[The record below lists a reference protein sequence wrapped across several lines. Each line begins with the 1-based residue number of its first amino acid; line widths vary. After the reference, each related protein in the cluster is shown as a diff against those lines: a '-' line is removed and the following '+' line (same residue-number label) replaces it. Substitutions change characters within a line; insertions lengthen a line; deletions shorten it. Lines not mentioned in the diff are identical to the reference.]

1 MMVIFPDGKKI
12 SLLGGRHQPG
22 ELITQRL
29 ERNERMEALWDHYF
43 VSRFAPNNCPRIIY
57 P

>member
-1 MMVIFPDGKKI
+1 LVFPDDKKI

-22 ELITQRL
+22 EIVTQRV
-29 ERNERMEALWDHYF
+29 ERNERMEALWDQHI